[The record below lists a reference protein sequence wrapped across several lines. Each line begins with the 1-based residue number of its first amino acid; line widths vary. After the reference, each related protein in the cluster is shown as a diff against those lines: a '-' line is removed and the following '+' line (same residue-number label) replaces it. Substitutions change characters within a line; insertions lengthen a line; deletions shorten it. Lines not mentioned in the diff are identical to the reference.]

1 VGGARNPATRSRKA
15 IGDKPGVILD
25 CDAGGNMALD
35 ALIPEFNGHAA

>member
-25 CDAGGNMALD
+25 YDAGVVTAYLTDKGFAMRWM
-35 ALIPEFNGHAA
+35 P